1 MTMNQNLPFLKSVKK
16 ETLAEQVAETIKE
29 SILAGDWEP
38 GAALPTEPELAEAFG
53 VSRAVI
59 RDATRMLA
67 ARGLVEAQHGR
78 GVFVTESQVEA
89 FGEAL
94 LLALRRTGATAWDVE
109 HFEQMVYPELIALA
123 ATEVTDDELAHIA
136 ALMETYLDNRQRL
149 LTAHWD
155 QGELPP
161 EANTTLMA
169 DYRAFIEAIFAATHN
184 KLLQLL
190 ARPLVS
196 LRSSRYWDEP
206 DQTLA
211 AALEQEDAYMRL
223 ILTALSGRDP
233 AAARA
238 QMQELLVLPPEAVTA
253 MQQTPIGR
261 ESKILTVNKPQQT
274 KNP

>member
-1 MTMNQNLPFLKSVKK
+1 
-16 ETLAEQVAETIKE
+16 
-29 SILAGDWEP
+29 
-38 GAALPTEPELAEAFG
+38 
-53 VSRAVI
+53 
-59 RDATRMLA
+59 
-67 ARGLVEAQHGR
+67 
-78 GVFVTESQVEA
+78 
-89 FGEAL
+89 
-94 LLALRRTGATAWDVE
+94 
-109 HFEQMVYPELIALA
+109 
-123 ATEVTDDELAHIA
+123 
-136 ALMETYLDNRQRL
+136 

-161 EANTTLMA
+161 EANATLMA